1 MKKLMIVALL
11 PLVVASAAVAQT
23 EAEMQAAMEKWVA
36 MGTPGAPH
44 QMLAK
49 LEGTWEAKVKMWMD
63 PAAPPEES
71 AGSSVNKMILGG
83 RWLQQEY
90 TGSMMG
96 QPFHGMGYTGYDN
109 YKKQYVGTW
118 MDTAST
124 SVMNMAGTM
133 DAAGKV
139 MTCTGS
145 MDDCITGAVVQM
157 RETLTIVDDNHH
169 TMEMWATGPD
179 GKEFKNME
187 ISYSRKM

>member
-1 MKKLMIVALL
+1 MKKLVIVALL

-36 MGTPGAPH
+36 MGTPGAAH

-49 LEGTWEAKVKMWMD
+49 MEGTWETTVKMWMD
-63 PAAPPEES
+63 PAAPPEETK
-71 AGSSVNKMILGG
+71 GSSVNTMVLGG

-90 TGSMMG
+90 SGSMMG
-96 QPFHGMGYTGYDN
+96 QPFHGVGFTGYDN
-109 YKKQYVGTW
+109 YKQQYIGTW

-124 SVMNMAGTM
+124 SVMTMTGTM

-139 MTCTGS
+139 LTCKGT
-145 MDDCITGAVVQM
+145 MDDCVTGAVVQM
-157 RETLTIVDDNHH
+157 REVLTIVDDNHH
-169 TMEMWATGPD
+169 TMEMWAAGPD